1 MEKVTRVFLAD
12 GSRDFLDLLRA
23 ELELQPDLSVVGC
36 AVRGDDAYA
45 QLTVLRPDVMV
56 TDFLLPGLDGLSLL
70 RRLKKEER
78 MPCTLVVSAFVNVYI
93 AQAASLLGVRD
104 YLPKPCGIDELVVRI
119 REAANTR
126 RQPALRGFDTA
137 IREALSAFGVPAN
150 LNGRRYLEEALRRA
164 LQDRGVLHGITK
176 ILYPDLARYFGTT
189 AVCIERSIRSAVFRG
204 WEQGSAERR
213 REHFGDA
220 FDCFTEAPSNAK
232 FISAVAAFI
241 ELEFERQD
249 VWKQS

>member
-12 GSRDFLDLLRA
+12 GSRDFLELLRA
-23 ELELQPDLSVVGC
+23 ELEMQPDLSVVGC
-36 AVRGDDAYA
+36 AVRGDEAYA
-45 QLTVLRPDVMV
+45 QLAGLCPDVMV
-56 TDFLLPGLDGLSLL
+56 IDFLLPGLDGLGLL
-70 RRLKKEER
+70 RRLRKEDR
-78 MPCTLVVSAFVNVYI
+78 MPCTLVVSAFYNVHV
-93 AQAASLLGVRD
+93 AQMASLLGVRD
-104 YLPKPCGIDELVVRI
+104 YLPKPCGMDELIVRI

-126 RQPALRGFDTA
+126 QQPALRGFDTA
-137 IREALSAFGVPAN
+137 IKEALASFGVPAN

-213 REHFGDA
+213 RQYFGST

-241 ELEFERQD
+241 ELQFEKQE
-249 VWKQS
+249 VWKEG

>member
-23 ELELQPDLSVVGC
+23 ELELQPDLCVVGC
-36 AVRGDDAYA
+36 ATRGDDAYA
-45 QLTVLRPDVMV
+45 QLTALCPDVMV
-56 TDFLLPGLDGLSLL
+56 MDFLLPGLDGLSLL

-78 MPCTLVVSAFVNVYI
+78 MPCTLVVSAFFNVYI

-104 YLPKPCGIDELVVRI
+104 YLPKPCGMDELVVRI

-126 RQPALRGFDTA
+126 RQPSLRGFDTA
-137 IREALSAFGVPAN
+137 IKEALSSFGVPVN
-150 LNGRRYLEEALRRA
+150 LNGRRYLEEALRRV
-164 LQDRGVLHGITK
+164 LQDRSVLHGITK

-189 AVCIERSIRSAVFRG
+189 AVCVERSIRSAVFRG

-241 ELEFERQD
+241 ELEFERQE
-249 VWKQS
+249 VWKQI

>member
-45 QLTVLRPDVMV
+45 QISALCPDVMV

-70 RRLKKEER
+70 RRLKREER

-104 YLPKPCGIDELVVRI
+104 YLPKPCGIDELIVRI

-126 RQPALRGFDTA
+126 RGPALRGFDTA
-137 IREALSAFGVPAN
+137 IREALAAFGIPAN
-150 LNGRRYLEEALRRA
+150 LNGRGYLEEALRRA
-164 LQDRGVLHGITK
+164 LQDRSVLHGITK

-189 AVCIERSIRSAVFRG
+189 PVCIERSIRSAVIRG
-204 WEQGSAERR
+204 WERGNMSRR
-213 REHFGDA
+213 RDYFGDT

-241 ELEFERQD
+241 EMEFEKQD
-249 VWKQS
+249 VWKQC